1 MRDAFFNVS
10 CFLLFVSLSNGKRKK
25 KINQS
30 VNVFPLPWTPNSFP
44 TMALIV
50 CITVLAL
57 NLIKIVIFLNVLAVS
72 AELGVNLS
80 QVPSA
85 VVVSGRG

>member
-1 MRDAFFNVS
+1 MFVVFFAI
-10 CFLLFVSLSNGKRKK
+10 LSNGNRKK

-50 CITVLAL
+50 CIPVLVL
-57 NLIKIVIFLNVLAVS
+57 NLIKIVIFLNVLALS

-80 QVPSA
+80 PVPSA